1 MSFPHE
7 ELQVLLTTPRVG
19 PGVVARLEA
28 AGFDSFAKISE
39 RGVNEVVN
47 AICTS
52 VGSTAWRNRHAALV
66 EALARVGR
74 A

>member
-1 MSFPHE
+1 MSFPRGE
-7 ELQVLLTTPRVG
+7 RQILLVTPRVG

-39 RGVNEVVN
+39 QGVGEVVN

-52 VGSTAWRNRHAALV
+52 VGSTAWRNRQAALV
-66 EALARVGR
+66 QALARVGPT
-74 A
+74 